1 MIPGNSRV
9 GVDFSVF
16 YNSPYTTYENGRQVS
31 KSRISG
37 PTRYNGELDYS
48 QTQDKEAF
56 RRWYDSAFKKDYTK
70 FNLSRL
76 GNDKYTQ
83 NDDFEKIWSQVNE
96 AGNKY
101 ASGIGQAAA
110 DREGRLGDL
119 QDLLGGGSNSGSG
132 SGSGSGA
139 SQAAMIRSLV
149 NSIEEGF
156 GRARGA
162 LDTNKATSTANIQ
175 KNYDS
180 FKQGVA
186 NNQALYQQGSAA
198 IQAEITR
205 RMAESA
211 ARNAETGGQ
220 VAAAVGGIGGSAS
233 AANAQAA
240 ANQAS
245 LASAQGFQQDMANR
259 TDQIV
264 GANQRS
270 AENSGELVRQGAS
283 GNLETN
289 YNAMLNALLAQ
300 REQNLLQAQM
310 GAMSSGGG
318 GGGGGGSSSKPKSL
332 ADAVKELDAQ
342 SQLEDWVNGSVWNT
356 YFGPRATAQGQ
367 AMGAQFLAM
376 MQDNPE
382 EAARVFPELAAEYAS
397 R

>member
-1 MIPGNSRV
+1 MAPAGNDRVKVNFDVYYRTPGL
-9 GVDFSVF
+9 
-16 YNSPYTTYENGRQVS
+16 TKEL
-31 KSRISG
+31 ISG
-37 PTRYNGELDYS
+37 ANNYSNDLDYS

-56 RRWYDSAFKKDYTK
+56 RQWYDSTVRKDYNK
-70 FNLSRL
+70 YDWKNLQNQKWVL
-76 GNDKYTQ
+76 
-83 NDDFEKIWSQVNE
+83 NDDFEKIWSQVNA

-101 ASGIGQAAA
+101 AADSDSYGAAR
-110 DREGRLGDL
+110 DGRLGRL
-119 QDLLGGGSNSGSG
+119 QEILGGGDSGGGSG
-132 SGSGSGA
+132 GGG
-139 SQAAMIRSLV
+139 SQAAMIQAMV

-156 GRARGA
+156 NRQRGA

-175 KNYDS
+175 KNYDA

-198 IQAEITR
+198 VQAEITR

-211 ARNAETGGQ
+211 ARNAETSGQ

-233 AANAQAA
+233 AASAQAA

-245 LASAQGFQQDMANR
+245 LAASQGFQQDMANR

-264 GANQRS
+264 GANQRA

-318 GGGGGGSSSKPKSL
+318 GGGGGSSKPKTL
-332 ADAVKELDAQ
+332 ADAVKEINAESDLQ
-342 SQLEDWVNGSVWNT
+342 DWIDGSVWNT
-356 YFGPRATAQGQ
+356 YFGPRATTQGQ

-376 MQDNPE
+376 MEDNPE
-382 EAARVFPELAAEYAS
+382 QAARIFPELAAEYAS
-397 R
+397 RS